1 MPNSRRTA
9 PGLCAKRAR
18 NAVSCRIRAM
28 KADMVGVTAGVE
40 SAGAGSAGVG
50 AAGGGSAAR
59 TKKGGISDSAETAGG
74 GSAARAAKSPVTNSN
89 NLRTD
94 VVKGLLPR

>member
-40 SAGAGSAGVG
+40 SGGTGVG

-59 TKKGGISDSAETAGG
+59 TKKAGISDSGEAAGG
-74 GSAARAAKSPVTNSN
+74 GLAARAAKSPVTNSN